1 MVIERVLWAAA
12 SIPPGRV
19 ATYGDIGRAV
29 GVSPRQVGWIM
40 ARHGSEVPWWRVVSA
55 QGRLPA
61 DLLPRAH
68 AHWREEGIA
77 IASNGEGCVLS
88 AHRVDPDWLH
98 PED

>member
-1 MVIERVLWAAA
+1 VAIERVLWAAA

-29 GVSPRQVGWIM
+29 GVTPRQVGWIM
-40 ARHGSEVPWWRVVSA
+40 ARFGSEVPWWRVVSA

-61 DLLPRAH
+61 DLLARAV

-77 IASNGEGCVLS
+77 VQRSGEGCVLS
-88 AHRVDPDWLH
+88 AHRVEPGWLES
-98 PED
+98 ED